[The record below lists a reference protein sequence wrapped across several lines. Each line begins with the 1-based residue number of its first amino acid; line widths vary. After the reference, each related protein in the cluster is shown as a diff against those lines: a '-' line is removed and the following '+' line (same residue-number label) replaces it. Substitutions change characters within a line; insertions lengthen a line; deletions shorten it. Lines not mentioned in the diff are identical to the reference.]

1 MDDSTIEVQSTHLSQ
16 LIEPIMKEFKS
27 LKDTMVSQKSEI
39 SDELNRLKKVITS
52 QKSEIINEINIKV
65 DTNSKSILK
74 VLNENQELKRE
85 LKELKEHVS
94 KIETAQLSNNIIV
107 TGISEQPFETYE
119 KTKQRTYD
127 IFAEAIKNPNTT
139 QKTSAMNTAKNIDI
153 TYCSRVGKSRPG
165 QNRPISVS
173 LGHKEDKEKLM
184 SIKTKLPQGIYM
196 NNEYPIH
203 IKRAKDTLC
212 PILHLVKSLP
222 SYQDKSKIEGDHL
235 VIDGIKYG
243 LQDLH
248 NLPAELAGYKAAQ
261 EEDEEFI
268 ALQGELSPYSN
279 FHHAKFVIDN
289 HTYHSSE

>member
-1 MDDSTIEVQSTHLSQ
+1 MDDSTIEVQSTHISQ
-16 LIEPIMKEFKS
+16 LIEPIMKQFKS
-27 LKDTMVSQKSEI
+27 LKDMMVSQKSEI
-39 SDELNRLKKVITS
+39 SDELNRFKKVITS
-52 QKSEIINEINIKV
+52 QKNEIINEINIKV

-74 VLNENQELKRE
+74 VLDENQELKRE

-119 KTKQRTYD
+119 KTKQRIYD
-127 IFAEAIKNPNTT
+127 VFAEAIKNSNTT

-203 IKRAKDTLC
+203 VKRARDTLH

-222 SYQDKSKIEGDHL
+222 SYRDKSKIEGDHL

-248 NLPAELAGYKAAQ
+248 NLPTELAGYKVAQ
-261 EEDEEFI
+261 EEHEEFI
-268 ALQGELSPYSN
+268 AFQGELSPYSN

>member
-1 MDDSTIEVQSTHLSQ
+1 MRR
-16 LIEPIMKEFKS
+16 P
-27 LKDTMVSQKSEI
+27 
-39 SDELNRLKKVITS
+39 
-52 QKSEIINEINIKV
+52 IINEINIKV

-74 VLNENQELKRE
+74 VLDENQELKRE

-94 KIETAQLSNNIIV
+94 KIEMAQLNNNIIV
-107 TGISEQPFETYE
+107 TGIPEQPFETYE
-119 KTKQRTYD
+119 KTKQRLYD
-127 IFAEAIKNPNTT
+127 VIVEAIRNSDPT
-139 QKTSAMNTAKNIDI
+139 QETFAMNTAKNIDI

-173 LGHKEDKEKLM
+173 LGRKEDKEQLM
-184 SIKTKLPQGIYM
+184 GIKTKLPQGIYM

-203 IKRAKDTLC
+203 VKRARDTLC
-212 PILHLVKSLP
+212 SILCLAKSLP
-222 SYQDKSKIEGDHL
+222 SYCDKSKIEGDHL
-235 VIDGIKYG
+235 VINGIKYG

-268 ALQGELSPYSN
+268 AFQGELSPYSN

-289 HTYHSSE
+289 HTYHSSEQWIQF